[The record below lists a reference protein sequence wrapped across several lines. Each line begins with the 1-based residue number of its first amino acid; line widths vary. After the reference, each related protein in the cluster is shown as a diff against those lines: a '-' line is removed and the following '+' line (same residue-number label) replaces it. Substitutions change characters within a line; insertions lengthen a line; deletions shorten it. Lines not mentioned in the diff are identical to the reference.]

1 MDEQMMLLEC
11 IRKMSET
18 YDESCGLVSYYVA
31 NLDTGYHS
39 KQVGR
44 LHPNCMN
51 GVYAMAV
58 LCCGYE
64 SEYEH
69 ALGIVETLCDTQDVR
84 EGSKT
89 FGLWSNNW
97 DEPLDQ
103 MIVPDYNRADFI
115 NRFLQKILC
124 CSKCPI
130 PEALRAK
137 ILTAIRN
144 AAKCTI
150 QRNVGLDYSNIIA
163 MTCLTLVRAGEI
175 LGDAEILNF
184 GKYKMRKAIEYLR
197 FNGAWSEYNSSGYVL
212 TIMDAVS
219 FMLQSFEDEECRKM
233 AEEMS
238 WYAWRQLAQHY
249 NMTLGQLTPPQA
261 RSYIDVENGDLA
273 WQIWRGTKG
282 KYGWPVHVDM
292 DLPFN
297 IQTTEEHMISMLLTP
312 LDCPEDLYPLF
323 EETERFIA
331 DTYYKKN
338 TIRDKDEDFTIIREW
353 DSPDLTAYS
362 YQTPKFS
369 MGAFSLCDTWVQR
382 RNCMVVW
389 DKEKPKVF
397 RIRSI
402 EGNYD
407 FCGGV
412 TYAQQKDNQILGQV
426 GLVTDRGTFHF
437 ILDKVKNGIYNT
449 DALYFQFTLGGACE
463 DLTIRQDGKDF
474 FVEDGELTIKLHIEK
489 WRYDGKDAPVYVS
502 ADGKSVILEGYKGEK
517 TMLDTNILGETCGV
531 FTMTVEDPTHKAVEA
546 PLSWELADGKLSSRL
561 GELAV
566 ESPAKPVPYR
576 TALGLD

>member
-150 QRNVGLDYSNIIA
+150 KRNVGLDYSNIIA
-163 MTCLTLVRAGEI
+163 MTCLTLVRAGES
-175 LGDAEILNF
+175 LGDAEI
-184 GKYKMRKAIEYLR
+184 
-197 FNGAWSEYNSSGYVL
+197 
-212 TIMDAVS
+212 
-219 FMLQSFEDEECRKM
+219 
-233 AEEMS
+233 
-238 WYAWRQLAQHY
+238 
-249 NMTLGQLTPPQA
+249 
-261 RSYIDVENGDLA
+261 
-273 WQIWRGTKG
+273 
-282 KYGWPVHVDM
+282 
-292 DLPFN
+292 
-297 IQTTEEHMISMLLTP
+297 
-312 LDCPEDLYPLF
+312 
-323 EETERFIA
+323 
-331 DTYYKKN
+331 
-338 TIRDKDEDFTIIREW
+338 
-353 DSPDLTAYS
+353 
-362 YQTPKFS
+362 
-369 MGAFSLCDTWVQR
+369 
-382 RNCMVVW
+382 
-389 DKEKPKVF
+389 
-397 RIRSI
+397 
-402 EGNYD
+402 
-407 FCGGV
+407 
-412 TYAQQKDNQILGQV
+412 
-426 GLVTDRGTFHF
+426 
-437 ILDKVKNGIYNT
+437 
-449 DALYFQFTLGGACE
+449 
-463 DLTIRQDGKDF
+463 
-474 FVEDGELTIKLHIEK
+474 
-489 WRYDGKDAPVYVS
+489 
-502 ADGKSVILEGYKGEK
+502 
-517 TMLDTNILGETCGV
+517 
-531 FTMTVEDPTHKAVEA
+531 
-546 PLSWELADGKLSSRL
+546 
-561 GELAV
+561 
-566 ESPAKPVPYR
+566 
-576 TALGLD
+576 

>member
-1 MDEQMMLLEC
+1 MNEQTMLLEC

-64 SEYEH
+64 SEYQH

-124 CSKCPI
+124 CSKCPL

-137 ILTAIRN
+137 ILKAIRN
-144 AAKCTI
+144 AALCTI
-150 QRNVGLDYSNIIA
+150 KRNVGLDYSNIIA

-175 LGDAEILNF
+175 LEDREIFEF
-184 GKYKMRKAIEYLR
+184 GKRKMRKAIEYLR

-273 WQIWRGTKG
+273 WMIWRGTKG
-282 KYGWPVHVDM
+282 KYGWPM
-292 DLPFN
+292 EGPGEGFGLRGN
-297 IQTTEEHMISMLLTP
+297 LEHNLVTLLTP

-323 EETERFIA
+323 EETERFLA

-338 TIRDKDEDFTIIREW
+338 TIRDQDEDFTIIREW

-362 YQTPKFS
+362 YQTTKFS
-369 MGAFSLCDTWVQR
+369 MGVFSLCDTWVQR

-389 DKEKPKVF
+389 DKEHPKCF

-402 EGNYD
+402 EGHYD

-412 TYAQQKDNQILGQV
+412 TYAQQKDNRILGQV
-426 GLVTDRGTFHF
+426 GLVTDRGSFHY
-437 ILDKVKNGIYNT
+437 ILDKVKNGIYET
-449 DALYFQFTLGGACE
+449 EALYFQFVLGGECE
-463 DLTIRQDGKDF
+463 DLKIEQEGKDF
-474 FVEDGELTIKLHIEK
+474 YVRDGELTIRLHIEK
-489 WRYDGKDAPVYVS
+489 WVYDGKEAPVYV
-502 ADGKSVILEGYKGEK
+502 AENGKEIILEGYKGEK
-517 TMLDTNILGETCGV
+517 TKLDTNVLGPTYGL
-531 FTMTVEDPTHKAVEA
+531 FTMTVEDPNHEA
-546 PLSWELADGKLSSRL
+546 LDADLTYCLDGGKLCSRW
-561 GELAV
+561 GDLAV
-566 ESPAKPVPYR
+566 ESSIRPVSYR
-576 TALGLD
+576 KALGLE